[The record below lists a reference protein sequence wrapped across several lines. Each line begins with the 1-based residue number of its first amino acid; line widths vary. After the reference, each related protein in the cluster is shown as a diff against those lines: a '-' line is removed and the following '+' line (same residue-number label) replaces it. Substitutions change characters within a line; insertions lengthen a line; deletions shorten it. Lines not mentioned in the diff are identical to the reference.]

1 MFDDQK
7 TFHLKALIAHCWQS
21 HIAQWH
27 FSEQPNKLLS
37 IEWNKLIADLDGNEE
52 KDEAEDQDL
61 DVAPDVPGGRRQRQQ
76 DRMRHLAA
84 KK

>member
-1 MFDDQK
+1 MFDHQT
-7 TFHLKALIAHCWQS
+7 TFHLKALDRSLLAIS
-21 HIAQWH
+21 QWH
-27 FSEQPNKLLS
+27 FSEQPNQLLS
-37 IEWNKLIADLDGNEE
+37 SEWNKLIADLYGNEE